1 MLYNVCFYISCPCQ
15 SPRLVLSASQQKAV
29 SKPTR
34 QLSEAKV
41 RRKTKGSGNSGALS
55 QSELALIAV
64 DELRRSQNDALLR
77 VLEEEQ
83 VIENWFFTKIVAQ
96 SVAFKD

>member
-1 MLYNVCFYISCPCQ
+1 M
-15 SPRLVLSASQQKAV
+15 LSASQQKAV
-29 SKPTR
+29 SKPKR
-34 QLSEAKV
+34 QLTEAKV
-41 RRKTKGSGNSGALS
+41 RHKTKGSGSSGALS

-83 VIENWFFTKIVAQ
+83 VLQIYIPFFALVLSLSGK
-96 SVAFKD
+96 SVDHLLFFVLFFGFI

>member
-1 MLYNVCFYISCPCQ
+1 MVNQRSLFLTSALQ
-15 SPRLVLSASQQKAV
+15 SPRVVLSASQQKAV
-29 SKPTR
+29 SKPKR
-34 QLSEAKV
+34 LLSEPKV
-41 RRKTKGSGNSGALS
+41 RHKIKGSGSSGALS

-83 VIENWFFTKIVAQ
+83 VFENYIFVF
-96 SVAFKD
+96 

>member
-1 MLYNVCFYISCPCQ
+1 MHILQ

-29 SKPTR
+29 SKPKR
-34 QLSEAKV
+34 PLSEAKV
-41 RRKTKGSGNSGALS
+41 RHKIKGSGSSGALS

-64 DELRRSQNDALLR
+64 DELRRSQNEALLR

-83 VIENWFFTKIVAQ
+83 VLENCFFC
-96 SVAFKD
+96 FKM